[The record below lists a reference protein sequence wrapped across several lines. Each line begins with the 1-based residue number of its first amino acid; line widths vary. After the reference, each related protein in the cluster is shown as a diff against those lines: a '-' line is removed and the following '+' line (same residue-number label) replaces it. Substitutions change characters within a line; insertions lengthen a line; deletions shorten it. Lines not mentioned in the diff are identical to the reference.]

1 MSFQRFYKWG
11 FRSLTNI
18 QRLVDGTDLPVSSL
32 LNGDCVFNTTHENG
46 CAYTANAGSGDGT
59 FMSGDMM
66 QLGADTSG
74 TTYFSNRW
82 VANSGEGITSTTA
95 AVVEGP
101 TAFAYWENAVGVSF
115 LECTNTRNY
124 WAIQHTGITSLNW
137 TPGGTGILRN
147 LVEGDSTEEGRG
159 ANAGTGASGTFGTQV
174 NLRSIESGFIEI
186 KIGASEKF

>member
-32 LNGDCVFNTTHENG
+32 QDGDCVFNTTHENC
-46 CAYTANAGSGDGT
+46 CAYTANPGLGDGT

-66 QLGADTSG
+66 QLKADTSG

-82 VANSGEGITSTTA
+82 VANKGEDITSITS

-101 TAFAYWENAVGVSF
+101 IDDAYFENAVGISF

-124 WAIQHTGITSLNW
+124 WAIQHTGIATLNW
-137 TPGGTGILRN
+137 EPGGTGILRN
-147 LVEGDSTEEGRG
+147 LVEGDTSEDGRG
-159 ANAGTGASGTFGTQV
+159 ANAGTGASGTFATQV
-174 NLRSIESGFIEI
+174 NLKSIENGFIEV
-186 KIGASEKF
+186 KIGASEKL